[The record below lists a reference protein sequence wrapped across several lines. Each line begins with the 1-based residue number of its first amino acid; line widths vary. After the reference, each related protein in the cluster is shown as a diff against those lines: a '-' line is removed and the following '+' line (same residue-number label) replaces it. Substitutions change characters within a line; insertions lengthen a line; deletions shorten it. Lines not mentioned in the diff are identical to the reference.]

1 MIFNINKRLIIR
13 NLSES
18 KSETRFDSTVLSR
31 EQSFIYFFDLEKKKE
46 RNKSMNRFFQARYK
60 RLIIILNREIKKYLL

>member
-31 EQSFIYFFDLEKKKE
+31 EQHFIYFFFYFKTKKKKE
-46 RNKSMNRFFQARYK
+46 EKGIYES
-60 RLIIILNREIKKYLL
+60 ILSSQI